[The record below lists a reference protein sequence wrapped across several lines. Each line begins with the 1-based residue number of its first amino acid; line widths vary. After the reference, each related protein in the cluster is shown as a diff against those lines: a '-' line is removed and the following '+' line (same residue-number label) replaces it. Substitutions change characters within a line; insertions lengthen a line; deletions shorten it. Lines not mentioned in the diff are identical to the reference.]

1 MEGNDDSLE
10 QNSTKNNSNKKIS
23 IPNEK
28 ILNHSMRNKRKSKI
42 FKRKDSTVS
51 NAEIESNESNDDII
65 DEIKNKGNLFDD
77 IKFTKYLN
85 EGEKFMSTL
94 EQFELLT
101 VNDTKENINCNLLEA
116 IIKINEESKLNSQP
130 LKLKNLKTNYSQRF
144 KDTSVLDY
152 MLIKKYKN

>member
-1 MEGNDDSLE
+1 MEGNDHLQE
-10 QNSTKNNSNKKIS
+10 QNLTQKNSNKKIS

-28 ILNHSMRNKRKSKI
+28 VLNHSMRNKRKSKI

-51 NAEIESNESNDDII
+51 NAENENNNECII
-65 DEIKNKGNLFDD
+65 DEIKNRGNLFDD
-77 IKFTKYLN
+77 IKITEYLN
-85 EGEKFMSTL
+85 EGDKFMSTL

-116 IIKINEESKLNSQP
+116 IIKINEESKLNAQP
-130 LKLKNLKTNYSQRF
+130 LKQKNLKSNYSQRF